1 MAKTFNVLCYDRN
14 DTSEKII
21 VKVKASN
28 YKEAKYLVE
37 RERTNYVVIQTVYS
51 NFNKLERRYYNAFN
65 KIKKIGVSKI
75 KDLFDE
81 CPHIDPYVF
90 LLGNYIS
97 IDDLEKDSIYLN
109 DAGNPMPL
117 YAFSEEPVTINFSSS
132 VSGTSIFREL
142 FFIFLKFFGFCREKL
157 PFEED

>member
-1 MAKTFNVLCYDRN
+1 MAKTFNVLCYDKN

-37 RERTNYVVIQTVYS
+37 GEKVNYVAIQTVYS
-51 NFNKLERRYYNAFN
+51 NFNKLSTRYYKAFN
-65 KIKKIGVSKI
+65 KIKKIGISKI

-90 LLGNYIS
+90 LFGNYIS

-109 DAGNPMPL
+109 DAGNSMPL
-117 YAFSEEPVTINFSSS
+117 YALSEEPLTILVEWMENI
-132 VSGTSIFREL
+132 VEL
-142 FFIFLKFFGFCREKL
+142 I
-157 PFEED
+157 

>member
-1 MAKTFNVLCYDRN
+1 MEKTFNVLCYDKN

-37 RERTNYVVIQTVYS
+37 EARTNYVVIQTVYS
-51 NFNKLERRYYNAFN
+51 NFNKLETRYYKAFN
-65 KIKKIGVSKI
+65 KIKKIGISKF
-75 KDLFDE
+75 KDMFEE

-90 LLGNYIS
+90 IFGNYIS
-97 IDDLEKDSIYLN
+97 IDDLQKDSIYLN

-117 YAFSEEPVTINFSSS
+117 YAISEEPVTILVEWMENIIKM
-132 VSGTSIFREL
+132 VCHKCHKEL
-142 FFIFLKFFGFCREKL
+142 TNTMR
-157 PFEED
+157 D

>member
-1 MAKTFNVLCYDRN
+1 MAKIFNVLCYDKN

-37 RERTNYVVIQTVYS
+37 GEKVNYVAIQTVYS
-51 NFNKLERRYYNAFN
+51 NFNKLSTRYYKAFN
-65 KIKKIGVSKI
+65 KIKKIGISKI
-75 KDLFDE
+75 KDMFDE

-90 LLGNYIS
+90 IFGNYIS

-117 YAFSEEPVTINFSSS
+117 YAFSEEPVTILVEWMEN
-132 VSGTSIFREL
+132 I
-142 FFIFLKFFGFCREKL
+142 IKL
-157 PFEED
+157 T

>member
-1 MAKTFNVLCYDRN
+1 MTKTFNVLCYDKN
-14 DTSEKII
+14 NTTEKII

-37 RERTNYVVIQTVYS
+37 GEKVNYVAIQTVYS
-51 NFNKLERRYYNAFN
+51 NFNKLSTRYYKAFN

-90 LLGNYIS
+90 IFGNYIS
-97 IDDLEKDSIYLN
+97 VDDLEKDSIYLN
-109 DAGNPMPL
+109 DAENPMPL
-117 YAFSEEPVTINFSSS
+117 YAISEEPLTMLVEWMENI
-132 VSGTSIFREL
+132 VEL
-142 FFIFLKFFGFCREKL
+142 I
-157 PFEED
+157 

>member
-1 MAKTFNVLCYDRN
+1 MGKTFNVLCYDKN

-37 RERTNYVVIQTVYS
+37 EARTNYVVIQTVYS
-51 NFNKLERRYYNAFN
+51 NFNKLETRYYNAFN
-65 KIKKIGVSKI
+65 KIKKIGISKI
-75 KDLFDE
+75 KDLFNE

-90 LLGNYIS
+90 IFGNYIS

-117 YAFSEEPVTINFSSS
+117 YAFSEEPVTMLVEWMENI
-132 VSGTSIFREL
+132 I
-142 FFIFLKFFGFCREKL
+142 KL
-157 PFEED
+157 V

>member
-1 MAKTFNVLCYDRN
+1 MAKTFNVLCYDKN

-37 RERTNYVVIQTVYS
+37 GEKVNYVAIQTVYS
-51 NFNKLERRYYNAFN
+51 NFNKLSTRYYKAL
-65 KIKKIGVSKI
+65 IKLRKLVKI
-75 KDLFDE
+75 KDIFDE

-90 LLGNYIS
+90 YFLFGNYIS

-117 YAFSEEPVTINFSSS
+117 YAFF
-132 VSGTSIFREL
+132 
-142 FFIFLKFFGFCREKL
+142 
-157 PFEED
+157 

>member
-1 MAKTFNVLCYDRN
+1 MVKTFNVLCYDKN

-37 RERTNYVVIQTVYS
+37 GEKINYIAIQTVYS
-51 NFNKLERRYYNAFN
+51 NFNKLSTRYYKAFN
-65 KIKKIGVSKI
+65 KIKKIGNSKI
-75 KDLFDE
+75 KDIFDE

-90 LLGNYIS
+90 LFGNYIS

-109 DAGNPMPL
+109 DAGNPIPL
-117 YAFSEEPVTINFSSS
+117 YALSEEPLTMLVEWMENI
-132 VSGTSIFREL
+132 VEL
-142 FFIFLKFFGFCREKL
+142 I
-157 PFEED
+157 

>member
-1 MAKTFNVLCYDRN
+1 MVKTFNVLCYDKN

-37 RERTNYVVIQTVYS
+37 GEKVNYVAIQTVYS
-51 NFNKLERRYYNAFN
+51 NFNKLSTRYYKAFN
-65 KIKKIGVSKI
+65 KINKIGISKI
-75 KDLFDE
+75 KDIFDE

-90 LLGNYIS
+90 LFGNYIS

-109 DAGNPMPL
+109 DAGNPIPL
-117 YAFSEEPVTINFSSS
+117 YVLSEEPLTMLVEWMENI
-132 VSGTSIFREL
+132 VEL
-142 FFIFLKFFGFCREKL
+142 I
-157 PFEED
+157 